1 VATMLINAQNH
12 IYTNIKDSF
21 KRAAWVLMLTNV
33 EPSLRNTVK
42 AGKNEWIESLSV
54 RPGTA

>member
-1 VATMLINAQNH
+1 MLINAQNH
-12 IYTNIKDSF
+12 IYTNIKYSF

-33 EPSLRNTVK
+33 ESSLRNTVK